1 MFPYGNDKSSFYGII
16 YGMEEKYIPSEKL
29 RIFKPLTDV
38 PMSSYTTI
46 HCGGPADIG
55 LFPKSEDELAL
66 MLGILRDEDIPVSV
80 IGGGSNLLVGDGG
93 IRGAAV
99 FIGGL
104 REMRIRDGLMSVSAG
119 VSLPKAARMAAEASL
134 TGLEFASGIPGTIGG
149 AVVMNAGAYGREMK
163 DILQKVRVMDR
174 LGNITTMGLGE
185 LGLSYRRSVFSENR
199 DDIILSALIKLDEG
213 NRDTVME
220 KMKELAAKRRD
231 TQPLDMPSAG
241 STFKRPGND
250 SAARLI
256 DVCGL
261 KGLRVGDAMVSE
273 KHAGFVVNAGSAT
286 ARDVREL
293 IALVQEKVEAGF
305 GVRLE
310 PEIKYMG
317 SF

>member
-134 TGLEFASGIPGTIGG
+134 TGLEFASGIPGTVGG

-163 DILQKVRVMDR
+163 DILRKVRVMDR
-174 LGNITTMGLGE
+174 LGNITTMGLEE
-185 LGLSYRRSVFSENR
+185 LGLSYRNSVFSENR

-261 KGLRVGDAMVSE
+261 SE

>member
-29 RIFKPLTDV
+29 RIFEPLTDV

-134 TGLEFASGIPGTIGG
+134 TGLEFASGIPGTVGG

-220 KMKELAAKRRD
+220 KMKELAANRRD

>member
-1 MFPYGNDKSSFYGII
+1 
-16 YGMEEKYIPSEKL
+16 MEEKYIPSEKL

-104 REMRIRDGLMSVSAG
+104 RELKVRDGLMSVSAG

-134 TGLEFASGIPGTIGG
+134 TGLEFASGIPGTVGG

>member
-104 REMRIRDGLMSVSAG
+104 RELKVRDGLMSVSAG